1 MINNINTFDLEFRAH
16 KLRAYQ
22 RSSGSGI
29 PVLFLH
35 GGGLDSAMLSWQEV
49 ISMMPPEYDCFA
61 VDLLGY
67 GESDKP
73 DLTYSVPLYAE
84 LVLSVMDQLGLASAH
99 LVGLSLGGGVAIA
112 SALNAPERVR
122 SLTLTDAWG
131 LSKTIPFYRFSR
143 WFVNSS
149 WNAKSY
155 RWMGKKRSRVRW
167 LITTSLF
174 GNSSNVSD
182 MLAEELYEL
191 LQQPNCNLA
200 WESLQRYEI
209 GKDGITTDLHSHL
222 GELSMPVLIVNGEM
236 DFGVPLKD
244 AKAAAEFIPH
254 AALFIIKGAKHWAQK
269 EYPREFTDRL
279 CLFLQ
284 KGSES

>member
-1 MINNINTFDLEFRAH
+1 MKNNINPFDLEFRTYH
-16 KLRAYQ
+16 LRAYQ

-49 ISMMPPEYDCFA
+49 LSLMPPEYDCFA

-73 DLTYSVPLYAE
+73 DLAYPVPLYAE
-84 LVLSVMDQLGLASAH
+84 LVLSVLDQLGLASAH
-99 LVGLSLGGGVAIA
+99 LVGLSLGRGVAIA
-112 SALNAPERVR
+112 VALQSPERVR

-131 LSKTIPFYRFSR
+131 LSRTIPFYRLSR

-155 RWMGKKRSRVRW
+155 RWAGKKRSRVRY
-167 LITTSLF
+167 LITASLF
-174 GNSSNVSD
+174 GSSANVSAA
-182 MLAEELYEL
+182 LVEELYGL
-191 LQQPNCNLA
+191 LQHPDCNLA

-244 AKAAAEFIPH
+244 AKAAAESIPH
-254 AALFIIKGAKHWAQK
+254 AALFVIKGAKHWAQK
-269 EYPREFTDRL
+269 EYPQIFTDRL

-284 KGSES
+284 EHVNL